1 MRQDDFA
8 DLASDLSAGLHGDEV
23 LFCQLD
29 GEDSDMVRLNQGRI
43 RQAGSVR
50 QRGLGLT
57 LISAGR
63 QVEGGCD
70 LVGEPAVD
78 LGRARDLLARLRE
91 RLPHVPEDPYLN
103 ISRDPS
109 QSERVAEGELPPAE
123 EALGTLTAAA
133 EGLDLVGIWASGSLV
148 TGLASSLGHRH
159 WHESESFNLDFS
171 CHLDRDKAVKVSLGG
186 HAWDP
191 QVLRHRLDAV
201 RRDLAV
207 MARPARTIPPG
218 RYRAYLAPAAVG
230 EIMDLL
236 AWGGFGLKDHRTAQ
250 TPLLKLARG
259 ERRLD
264 ARVALTEEHGRG
276 LVPRFTAEGFTL
288 PERVTLID
296 GGTWQGC
303 LADARSAAE
312 YRASVNAAGEQP
324 ESLAMAAGDLPA
336 ESVAERLGSGLYVG
350 NLWYLN
356 YSDRNE
362 CRITGM
368 TRFGTFWV
376 EDGERVAPVN
386 VMRFDDSLYHL
397 LGDRL
402 EAITRERELIL
413 SADTYGGRSSASA
426 LLPGVLVSAI
436 ELAL

>member
-1 MRQDDFA
+1 MKQDDFFA
-8 DLASDLSAGLHGDEV
+8 LASDLSAGLHGDEV
-23 LFCQLD
+23 LLCQLD
-29 GEDSDMVRLNQGRI
+29 GEDSDMVRLNHGRI

-70 LVGEPAVD
+70 LAGQPAVD
-78 LGRARDLLARLRE
+78 LGRARDLLARLHE

-103 ISRDPS
+103 ISREPS
-109 QSERVAEGELPPAE
+109 HSERVGAGELPPTE
-123 EALGTLTAAA
+123 EALGMLAAA
-133 EGLDLVGIWASGSLV
+133 SEGLDLVGIWASGSLV

-159 WHESESFNLDFS
+159 WHESRSFNLDFS

-191 QVLRHRLDAV
+191 QVLHQRLDAV

-264 ARVALTEEHGRG
+264 PRVALSEEQGRG

-303 LADARSAAE
+303 LTDARSAAE
-312 YRASVNAAGEQP
+312 YGAAVNAAGEQP

-336 ESVAERLGSGLYVG
+336 ESVAQRLGTGLFIG

-402 EAITRERELIL
+402 EAITLERELIL
-413 SADTYGGRSSASA
+413 SPDTYGGRSNASA
-426 LLPGVLVSAI
+426 LLPGLLVGGI